1 MEIKGKQTLKYMSSV
16 ERAQANY
23 EALLREGQQL
33 RQNVKERLEAVTKIS
48 DKKVRLRLR

>member
-1 MEIKGKQTLKYMSSV
+1 MEKKGKQTLEYMGSV

-23 EALLREGQQL
+23 ETLIREGQQL
-33 RQNVKERLEAVTKIS
+33 RQNVKERLESVTKIS